1 MSSSSAIT
9 CGFIACLNQANHWNL
24 SETEM
29 VDLAYNA
36 ENRTGLGGGIM
47 DQYSIIT
54 SKKGNLL
61 RINCKDLTHEFIP
74 FSLEEE
80 TFLVI
85 NSKVS
90 HSLVDSAYKDRK
102 QDCLDI
108 LKGIQSQYPKVETVS
123 EINTEMLLGFKI
135 DQTKLKRVMHVISE
149 NQRVLDVSNA
159 LKNNQI
165 SKIGPLLS
173 QSHESLS
180 KQYEVSCPEIDF
192 IIKQATS
199 LDGFLGGRIMGGG
212 FGGCCICLIKK
223 DKQAS
228 IEKQLFDSYL
238 KTYNLE
244 LSFYPVEI
252 VSGVFHSE

>member
-9 CGFIACLNQANHWNL
+9 CGFIACLNEANQWNL
-24 SETEM
+24 NSTEM

-36 ENRTGLGGGIM
+36 ENRTGLGGGVM
-47 DQYSIIT
+47 DQYSIIK
-54 SKKGNLL
+54 SKAGHLL
-61 RINCKDLTHEFIP
+61 KINCKDLSHELIP
-74 FSLEEE
+74 FSLKEE
-80 TFLVI
+80 TFLII

-90 HSLVDSAYKDRK
+90 HALVDSAYKDRK

-108 LKGIQSQYPKVETVS
+108 LKGVQTIYPKIKTVS
-123 EINTEMLLGFKI
+123 EITAEMLLGFKV

-149 NQRVLDVSNA
+149 NQRVLAVSKA
-159 LKNNQI
+159 FKNNEI
-165 SKIGPLLS
+165 AEIGPLLS

-180 KQYEVSCPEIDF
+180 KQYEVSCAEIDF
-192 IIKQATS
+192 MLDQAAS

-212 FGGCCICLIKK
+212 FGGCCICLINE

-228 IEKQLFDSYL
+228 IEKHLFDTYL

-252 VSGVFHSE
+252 VSGVFQSE